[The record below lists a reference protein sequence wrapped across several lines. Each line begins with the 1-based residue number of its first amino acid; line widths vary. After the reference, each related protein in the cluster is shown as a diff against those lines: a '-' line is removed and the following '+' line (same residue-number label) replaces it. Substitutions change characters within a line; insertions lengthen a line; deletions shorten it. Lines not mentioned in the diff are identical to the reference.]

1 MTAERGGWYEGRE
14 KGSRVL
20 QSHGEKEE
28 EWMIWVVSERDRSRD
43 RPTVASRNQ
52 VTKTKKRKGRRAW
65 ARVTQGMAFGTVSSS
80 FPTEGGPNHTWDT
93 SDQYAARRFPSTGCR
108 RLQDFSTSCS
118 LGQPD
123 RAKWHR
129 GMRGLGG
136 TLHGGE
142 QRKGRSG

>member
-1 MTAERGGWYEGRE
+1 MTVERGGWYEGRE

-28 EWMIWVVSERDRSRD
+28 WRIWVVSERDRSQD
-43 RPTVASRNQ
+43 RPTVVSRDL
-52 VTKTKKRKGRRAW
+52 VIKTEKRKGRRARV
-65 ARVTQGMAFGTVSSS
+65 RVTQSMAFGTVSSS
-80 FPTEGGPNHTWDT
+80 FPIEGGPNHTWDT
-93 SDQYAARRFPSTGCR
+93 SGRCAARRFPSTGYR
-108 RLQDFSTSCS
+108 RLQDFSTSCL

-129 GMRGLGG
+129 GMRGLGE